1 MKKQLLTIFSLA
13 IFLFSFAA
21 PAFAISTPTFPSCA
35 NPQGDVKVTYSDGTH
50 GIVGST
56 ATYTGRDSVYTLSDD
71 TVTQCFCGADGSGIQ
86 TNWWKATSLTDDEI
100 NILKSEGWVY
110 VPAGNLWGLSDAP
123 YVAKNI
129 TYSCLSGGSNNN
141 NNGGNGGGSTSSSS
155 TSSESLDTG
164 IGGGDV
170 LGLAA
175 TGDSVLVYGSFLL
188 GIVLLII
195 GLRRIKK
202 QN

>member
-1 MKKQLLTIFSLA
+1 MKKQLLTIFSLF

-21 PAFAISTPTFPSCA
+21 PAFAVTTPTFPSCA

-71 TVTQCFCGADGSGIQ
+71 TVTQCFCGADGNGIQ

-110 VPAGNLWGLSDAP
+110 VPAGNLWGLADAP

-129 TYSCLSGGSNNN
+129 TYSCLPGG
-141 NNGGNGGGSTSSSS
+141 SSSS
-155 TSSESLDTG
+155 NNSESLDTG

>member
-1 MKKQLLTIFSLA
+1 MKKIYLSIFYILVS
-13 IFLFSFAA
+13 LFSFAKPVSA
-21 PAFAISTPTFPSCA
+21 VSTPSFPSCA

-71 TVTQCFCGADGSGIQ
+71 TVTQCFCGADGNGIQ
-86 TNWWKATSLTDDEI
+86 TNWWKATSLTDNEI

-110 VPAGNLWGLSDAP
+110 VPAGNLWGLSASP

-129 TYSCLSGGSNNN
+129 NYSCLPGGSSN
-141 NNGGNGGGSTSSSS
+141 SSSS
-155 TSSESLDTG
+155 NGEVLGTG
-164 IGGGDV
+164 TGGGDV

-175 TGDSVLVYGSFLL
+175 TGDSILIYASFAI
-188 GIVLLII
+188 GVVLLII
-195 GLRRIKK
+195 GVRRIKK
-202 QN
+202 QI